1 ARKSFC
7 ARASTAAPSA
17 GASWQKVTGTGEITC
32 SATPSA
38 SMSASRLPADQQR
51 LSMCRYGRPPTRMR
65 ASVSLLCSTE
75 GQYAQG
81 AMAARSGKDGAMA
94 WVCRSTSPLRA
105 GPGAVTAAGGTAVSR
120 LGTAATTCAP
130 PRSLVLRRPA
140 HKSIGRFQKC
150 QWYDQNRVTGI
161 LCLHTSYGVLG
172 EV

>member
-1 ARKSFC
+1 
-7 ARASTAAPSA
+7 
-17 GASWQKVTGTGEITC
+17 
-32 SATPSA
+32 
-38 SMSASRLPADQQR
+38 
-51 LSMCRYGRPPTRMR
+51 

-140 HKSIGRFQKC
+140 HKSTGRFQKC
-150 QWYDQNRVTGI
+150 QWYDQNRVTGDPYAYTRHMACSVKSRLI
-161 LCLHTSYGVLG
+161 TMSLIIAKVVLVPCHCG
-172 EV
+172 RRQRLAAGKGAR